1 LLGFF
6 LRTLFLESEFQKQP
20 IHGKQKQLFQKNI
33 HVTVPLMK
41 KITLLLSFF
50 FLISSCGVKQTQ
62 NLLSSGNYDLAID
75 NALSNLRSNKDKKGK
90 QEYVYLLEEAFAKAK
105 ERDLNTL
112 NLLSKEANPAQLEK
126 IYTTY
131 IQLNDRQEKIKPI
144 LPLKLIKEGRAAIFP
159 FENYNDQIIDSKNA
173 LSAYLYPNAKKL
185 MGTSDKMNFR
195 KAYDDLDYLNQINPN
210 YKNVL
215 QLMNEAKF
223 KGSDYVT
230 VYTKN
235 ETNMIIPARLQND
248 LLDFS
253 TYGLDDKWTVY
264 HSNKQK
270 GIDYDYAMM
279 IGFRQI
285 YISPEQIKERE
296 FVKERIIKDGVKKL
310 IDANGK
316 EVLDEK
322 GKVVMVDNLRTVNA
336 RIYESRQFKSCQIT
350 AKVDYI
356 NVRNNQ
362 LLQSFPV
369 TSEFTFENFYAT
381 YKGDRRASDD
391 NYSYFDKKAVVF
403 PSSEQ
408 MVYDTGADL
417 KAKLKTIISRNRFRN

>member
-1 LLGFF
+1 
-6 LRTLFLESEFQKQP
+6 
-20 IHGKQKQLFQKNI
+20 
-33 HVTVPLMK
+33 MK
-41 KITLLLSFF
+41 KITFLLSLFI
-50 FLISSCGVKQTQ
+50 LVSSCGVKQTQ
-62 NLLSSGNYDLAID
+62 NLLSSGNYDPAID
-75 NALSNLRSNKDKKGK
+75 NAISNLRTNKDKKGK

-105 ERDLNTL
+105 ERDLNAINILT
-112 NLLSKEANPAQLEK
+112 KEANPAQLEK
-126 IYTTY
+126 MYTTY
-131 IQLNDRQEKIKPI
+131 IQLNNRQEKIKPI
-144 LPLKLIKEGRAAIFP
+144 LPLKLIKEGRNAIFP
-159 FENYNDQIIDSKNA
+159 FDNYNNQIVDSKNA
-173 LSAYLYPNAKKL
+173 LSAYLYANAKKL
-185 MGTSDKMNFR
+185 MLTSDKMNFR
-195 KAYDDLDYLNQINPN
+195 KGYDDLDYLNQINPN

-215 QLMNEAKF
+215 QLMDEAKF
-223 KGSDYVT
+223 KGSDYVS

-253 TYGLDDKWTVY
+253 TYGLNDKWTVY

-270 GIDYDYAMM
+270 GIDYDYGMM
-279 IGFRQI
+279 INFRQI

-296 FVKERIIKDGVKKL
+296 FAKERIIKDGVKKL

-316 EVLDEK
+316 EVVDEK

-350 AKVDYI
+350 AKVDYV
-356 NVRNNQ
+356 NLRSNQ

-369 TSEFTFENFYAT
+369 TSEFTFENIYST

-391 NYSYFDKKAVVF
+391 NYYSYFDKRAVAF

-408 MVYDTGADL
+408 MIYDTGEDL
-417 KAKLKTIISRNRFRN
+417 KAKLKDIISRNRFRN